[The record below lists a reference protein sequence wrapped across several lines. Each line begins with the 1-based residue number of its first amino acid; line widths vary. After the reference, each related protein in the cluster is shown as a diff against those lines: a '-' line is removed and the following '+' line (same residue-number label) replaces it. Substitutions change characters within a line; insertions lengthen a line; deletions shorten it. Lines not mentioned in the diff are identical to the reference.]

1 MFSLKVLLCLCVIGL
16 INGGCEDYFSDDQ
29 ICNGIC
35 DIGRV
40 ILSQG
45 VAVSPPLCCEEQNC
59 PGLDDSMPSTT
70 DFNLYDVDIEP
81 ASFSE
86 GPFWPYLLIITLLLC
101 LGAFVLYRL
110 CKSI

>member
-1 MFSLKVLLCLCVIGL
+1 MIGLKLSLCLCAIGL
-16 INGGCEDYFSDDQ
+16 INGECQDYFTDDQ

-40 ILSQG
+40 HFTQG
-45 VAVSPPLCCEEQNC
+45 VAVGPALCCEEQNC
-59 PGLDDSMPSTT
+59 IGLEESTLSTT
-70 DFNLYDVDIEP
+70 DFNLYDIDVEP
-81 ASFSE
+81 VSFSE
-86 GPFWPYLLIITLLLC
+86 GPFWPYLVIVTVLLC